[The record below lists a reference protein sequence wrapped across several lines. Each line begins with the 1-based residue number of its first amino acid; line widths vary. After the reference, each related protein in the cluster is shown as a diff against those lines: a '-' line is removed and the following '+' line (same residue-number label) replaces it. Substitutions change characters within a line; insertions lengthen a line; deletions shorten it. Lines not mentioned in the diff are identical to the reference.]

1 MFQVAAPNV
10 GHHVKSNNNDKLML
24 LRSTEAKT
32 KSDRKSSV
40 RSHIL
45 RPEKGRTPSG
55 LDAHELPISERLLV
69 VVL

>member
-45 RPEKGRTPSG
+45 RPEKAARRP
-55 LDAHELPISERLLV
+55 A
-69 VVL
+69 